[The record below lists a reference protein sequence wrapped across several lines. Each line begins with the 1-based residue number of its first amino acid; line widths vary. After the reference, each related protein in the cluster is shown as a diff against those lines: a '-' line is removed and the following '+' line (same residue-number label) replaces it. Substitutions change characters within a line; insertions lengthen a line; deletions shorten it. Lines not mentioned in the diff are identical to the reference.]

1 MWQPRRAGF
10 LLMDEGNLWKGRMA
24 KTEMATSKNPQ
35 HFPPPPPPPPSLYG
49 RSSSSNQGGGV
60 LCVCKTMYS
69 VTSVLL

>member
-35 HFPPPPPPPPSLYG
+35 HFPPPPPPLLFTAEAAAATK
-49 RSSSSNQGGGV
+49 V
-60 LCVCKTMYS
+60 VVCFVFVKLCI
-69 VTSVLL
+69 L